1 VAERLYAELEGIG
14 VEVLYDDR
22 DERPGV
28 KFNDADL
35 IGIPLRVAVSARN
48 LANDQIE
55 LKLRKEKD
63 ATFVPV
69 DQAVAEIVRI
79 LSELAEAEGYEFGL
93 DREMA
98 EPQI

>member
-1 VAERLYAELEGIG
+1 M
-14 VEVLYDDR
+14 LYDDR

-35 IGIPLRVAVSARN
+35 IGIPIRVAVSARN

-55 LKLRKEKD
+55 LKLRKQKD
-63 ATFVPV
+63 ATFVPI

-79 LSELAEAEGYEFGL
+79 LAELSEAEAFEFGL
-93 DREMA
+93 DLEMT
-98 EPQI
+98 EPRI